1 MLFKRVSPVSLFA
14 KPMAPSRVA
23 IACGGTGGHLFPGIA
38 VAAEL
43 HSRGTSVTLI
53 VSEKEV
59 DQLALRG
66 ENRFEILKLPAIGLG
81 RQNRLA
87 FLQGVWRSYGV
98 CRRAFAARR
107 PQAVLAMGGFTSV
120 APVLAGRSIGATL
133 FLHDSN
139 AIPGRANRWL
149 SLLVNEAFIGFSEA
163 SSRLRSAKVSVTG
176 TPVRAELVRPLSPAP
191 SRVALGL
198 DPLRPV
204 LLVVGGSQG
213 AQGVNDAL
221 LSALPTLVREAP
233 EVQYLHL
240 TGSADLA
247 RVEEGYRALQIA
259 AVVRPFL
266 SEMELG
272 LGASS
277 LAISRAGAS
286 SLAEFAAV
294 RLPAI
299 LIPYPTAADDH
310 QTANARAVAATGAAV
325 WMSQKQALDGEL
337 AGCVIA
343 LVRDSARL
351 EQISKE
357 LVVWHAADAAR
368 RIADR
373 ICRPESA
380 VL

>member
-1 MLFKRVSPVSLFA
+1 MP
-14 KPMAPSRVA
+14 PSRVA

-43 HSRGTSVTLI
+43 HSRGTLVTLI

-98 CRRAFAARR
+98 CRRAFAAMR

-240 TGSADLA
+240 SGSADLA
-247 RVEEGYRALQIA
+247 RVEKGYRALQIA

-351 EQISKE
+351 EQISKA

-368 RIADR
+368 RIVDR
-373 ICRPESA
+373 ICRPEPT